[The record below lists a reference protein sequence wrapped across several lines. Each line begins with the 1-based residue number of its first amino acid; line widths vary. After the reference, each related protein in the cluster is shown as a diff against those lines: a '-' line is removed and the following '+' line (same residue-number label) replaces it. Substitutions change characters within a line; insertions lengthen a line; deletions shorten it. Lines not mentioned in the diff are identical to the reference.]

1 VSSRRSTHEFLE
13 EYVSGVAYVSGGG
26 SGIGREI
33 ARTLVTDGWQV
44 VVLGRRPDRL
54 AETVAAAGDGAYAVP
69 ADLTEPGS
77 VELAVA
83 RARELTGDTVDAVV
97 NNAGGVSALP
107 DATLAEKAAQ
117 LEDSFRVNV
126 LTAVL
131 LTEAACPHLRK
142 PGARVVS
149 LSSIAAVRGG
159 GTYGAAKAALHAWT
173 YDLARRLGPDGTA
186 NAVAPGMVED
196 TEFFGDSMT
205 PQRRERLTNDTFT
218 GRVCTPADIAA
229 TVAFLLSP
237 GAAQITGQIIQV
249 NGGAALGRG

>member
-1 VSSRRSTHEFLE
+1 
-13 EYVSGVAYVSGGG
+13 VSGVAYVSGGG

-33 ARTLVTDGWQV
+33 ARTLAAGGWQV
-44 VVLGRRPDRL
+44 VVLGRRADRL
-54 AETVAAAGDGAYAVP
+54 AETVAAAGSGVFAVP
-69 ADLTEPGS
+69 ADLTEPDS
-77 VELAVA
+77 VEAAVA

-97 NNAGGVSALP
+97 NNAGGVSSLP
-107 DATLAEKAAQ
+107 AGTLAEKAAE
-117 LEDSFRVNV
+117 LADSVRVNV

-131 LTEAACPHLRK
+131 LTEATRPYLRR

-159 GTYGAAKAALHAWT
+159 GSYGAAKAALHAWT

-205 PQRRERLTNDTFT
+205 DARRARLIGDTLT
-218 GRVCTPADIAA
+218 GRVSLPAEIAA